1 MKKSFS
7 VLALAAFMFAAFSAN
22 AQLGINV
29 GIAPQTTTKE
39 VTFGGK
45 TTSSDAH
52 MNGFFAG
59 VNYNLNISSDLNL
72 SIGGQ
77 LRYNYH
83 KESTTLGGVTTTTK
97 NTMFLVDVPILFNY
111 GFGLGRDAKLSFMLG
126 PVVSFALS
134 GKTTTEYSAV
144 SVSSKTEADWYGNNS
159 NSNLNRLDLGMAVGA
174 SFDYKQFRLF
184 GGYRMGLLN
193 LSTADNTTVKT
204 SAFFFG
210 LGYIL

>member
-29 GIAPQTTTKE
+29 GIAPQTTTNE

-52 MNGFFAG
+52 MTGFFAG

-83 KESTTLGGVTTTTK
+83 KESTTLLGVTQTTK
-97 NTMFLVDVPILFNY
+97 NTMFLVDVPILLNY

-134 GKTTTEYSAV
+134 GKTTTENSAL
-144 SVSSKTEADWYGNNS
+144 SSKTEADWYGNNS
-159 NSNLNRLDLGMAVGA
+159 TLNRLDLGMAVGA
-174 SFDYKQFRLF
+174 SFYYKQFRLF